1 MKVLSEHY
9 APVKVSNYMFSM
21 CEVIVGENNE
31 HNLDL
36 SLGASGS
43 KRINTDQIG
52 EENSSVSDQRV
63 PLGFELEVQPSNR
76 TIKQK
81 AYHS

>member
-1 MKVLSEHY
+1 VLSAH
-9 APVKVSNYMFSM
+9 
-21 CEVIVGENNE
+21 EVVVGEKE

-43 KRINTDQIG
+43 KRMNADKAG
-52 EENSSVSDQRV
+52 EESSPSISDQRV

-81 AYHS
+81 AYFITCCSFSSEI